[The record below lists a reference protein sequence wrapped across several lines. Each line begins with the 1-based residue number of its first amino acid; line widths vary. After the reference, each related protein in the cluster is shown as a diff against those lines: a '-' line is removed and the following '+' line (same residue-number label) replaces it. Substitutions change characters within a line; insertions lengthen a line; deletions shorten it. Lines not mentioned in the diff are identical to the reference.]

1 MKVGDL
7 VCSISNLVR
16 VGIIIYPWSHH
27 GAIVQ
32 WNDGEYDFS
41 CFADMKVIHE
51 SR

>member
-7 VCSISNLVR
+7 VRSASNLVR
-16 VGIIIYPWSHH
+16 VGIIIWPWSHV

-32 WNDGEYDFS
+32 WNDGEYDF
-41 CFADMKVIHE
+41 FKFEDMEVSNE